1 VERPVAYDVVIV
13 SWNHVRTL
21 DACLAAV
28 AALEPGPERVL
39 LHDNVSTD
47 GSLEA
52 ARSWEGRLPLEILG
66 SAENRGFT
74 GGVNR
79 AWIRGSAPWVLLLNP
94 DCAPRP
100 GHVGALLG
108 AVAGRPEGGEIGSA
122 TGKLLRASADE
133 LAGSELID
141 AAGMVVTPSGRH
153 FDRGAGKR
161 DDGRWDRP
169 AWVFGGTGACTL
181 YRRAALEDVRYPD
194 GQLLPE
200 SFFAFREDA
209 ELAWRLQWRG
219 WRCLY
224 VPAAVAA
231 HRRGLRPEHGR
242 RQDPAV
248 NRHSVRNRFLL
259 RAHCADRGWLLRCLP
274 WWLLRDIAVVGAC
287 LTVERSSLPGLVEA
301 WTGRGDALLR
311 RRWVL
316 GRARVPSRRIGRW
329 FRRGGWSEELEG
341 V

>member
-1 VERPVAYDVVIV
+1 VERAAYDVAVV
-13 SWNHVRTL
+13 CWNHAGTL
-21 DACLAAV
+21 PACLAAV
-28 AALEPGPERVL
+28 SSLVPGPERVML
-39 LHDNVSTD
+39 LDNGSTD
-47 GSLEA
+47 GSAEV
-52 ARSWEGRLPLEILG
+52 ARSWRDRLPLEIVASPTNLG
-66 SAENRGFT
+66 FA

-79 AWIRGSAPWVLLLNP
+79 VWSRGRAPWLLLLNP

-100 GHVGALLG
+100 DHAAALLE
-108 AVAGRPEGGEIGSA
+108 AVDRRPEAVEVGSV
-122 TGKLLRASADE
+122 TGKLLRAADE
-133 LAGSELID
+133 TLAETPVVD

-153 FDRGAGKR
+153 FDRGSGQS

-181 YRRAALEDVRYPD
+181 HRRAALEDVLYPD

-200 SFFAFREDA
+200 SFFAYREDA

-224 VPAAVAA
+224 APAAVAA
-231 HRRGLRPEHGR
+231 HARGLRPERGR

-248 NRHSVRNRFLL
+248 NRISVQNRFLL
-259 RAHCADRGWLLRCLP
+259 RLHCADRGWLLRCFP
-274 WWLLRDIAVVGAC
+274 WWFLRDLLVIGAC
-287 LTVERSSLPGLVEA
+287 LTVERSSLPGLVGA
-301 WTGRGDALLR
+301 WRERPDARRR

-316 GRARVPSRRIGRW
+316 GRARVPSRRLSRW
-329 FRRGGWSEELEG
+329 FRRGGWTEPLEG